1 MDEQE
6 QKQEDSFVV
15 KETHSLKEVVE
26 ELKLISKNAQSKVR
40 IVYDLDVLNTLVVL
54 ICGVGLILSILY
66 AKETM
71 ATTIGAGL
79 LGYLSKNNNKQP

>member
-1 MDEQE
+1 MDEQD
-6 QKQEDSFVV
+6 QKPDDGFII
-15 KETHSLKEVVE
+15 KETHSLKEAIE
-26 ELKLISKNAQSKVR
+26 ELRNLSKNAQSKVR
-40 IVYDLDVLNTLVVL
+40 IVYDLDLLNTLVVL
-54 ICGVGLILSILY
+54 ICGIGLILSILY

>member
-6 QKQEDSFVV
+6 QKQEDNFVV